1 MLPESVIVYWMAA
14 LFSTGRK
21 LSVIVL
27 IACGM
32 AQFSCPLLWSIPE
45 SEKIAVVKHG
55 CHENHQEPAPEHNK
69 CCIASHSQQADVA
82 VRYSA
87 PELIDNPESPAAD
100 LSATSIT
107 KELFTRNLYP
117 ALRYPG
123 SILRI

>member
-1 MLPESVIVYWMAA
+1 MAA

-32 AQFSCPLLWSIPE
+32 AQFSCPLLWAIPGP
-45 SEKIAVVKHG
+45 EKLAVVNHG
-55 CHENHQEPAPEHNK
+55 CHENHQDPVPEHNK
-69 CCIASHSQQADVA
+69 CCIASDSQQADVA

-87 PELIDNPESPAAD
+87 PELIDNPENAAAD
-100 LSATSIT
+100 LSATATIT
-107 KELFTRNLYP
+107 KELFTRNPYLS
-117 ALRYPG
+117 LRYPG